1 MSSMPWNV
9 YPRPMLRRAEW
20 QCLNGEWE
28 LSCEGESC
36 PVTVPYPLESRL
48 SGAIIRIETGKT
60 YVYKRSFT
68 PAFRTDGREVW
79 LNFGAVMRKSRV
91 FVNGEFCA
99 EHDNGYLPFSVNV
112 TQHLRE
118 GDNELK
124 VEVTNDLDPRYP
136 YGKQRVKRGGMWYT
150 PCTGIWQTVWLE
162 PRPREHIT
170 GISTET
176 DGAKVTVTV
185 GGVKTG
191 MISYEGGSFLFSGG
205 RAELL
210 VKSPELWSPENPRLY
225 DITVKAGEDE
235 VKSYFALR
243 TVAVEEI
250 NGKKRITLNGKPYF
264 FHGLLDQ
271 GYWADG
277 LYTPEGPEA
286 FQKDIL
292 AIKSLGFNT
301 LRKHIKIEP
310 ELYYYACDKLGVCV
324 FQDMVNSGRYSFIRD
339 SVLPTAGLQKKSDRR
354 LFRDKLMREN
364 FLRAM
369 DGTVRLLKAHP
380 SIVLWTVF
388 NEGWGQFEAAK
399 AYDKLRELDKT
410 RLIDSASGW
419 YRCEKSDV
427 ESMHIYFRRLS
438 LGKEDR
444 AQLLSEYGGW
454 SYKLPEHSF
463 NLKKTYGY
471 KKYEDR
477 PAFVR
482 DLRELMMAELVPLAR
497 EGLCGAVYTQVSD
510 VEDETNGLFTFDR
523 EVLKVRP
530 EELSG
535 VAEALQRAVSE

>member
-1 MSSMPWNV
+1 
-9 YPRPMLRRAEW
+9 
-20 QCLNGEWE
+20 
-28 LSCEGESC
+28 
-36 PVTVPYPLESRL
+36 
-48 SGAIIRIETGKT
+48 
-60 YVYKRSFT
+60 
-68 PAFRTDGREVW
+68 
-79 LNFGAVMRKSRV
+79 
-91 FVNGEFCA
+91 
-99 EHDNGYLPFSVNV
+99 
-112 TQHLRE
+112 
-118 GDNELK
+118 
-124 VEVTNDLDPRYP
+124 
-136 YGKQRVKRGGMWYT
+136 
-150 PCTGIWQTVWLE
+150 
-162 PRPREHIT
+162 
-170 GISTET
+170 
-176 DGAKVTVTV
+176 
-185 GGVKTG
+185 
-191 MISYEGGSFLFSGG
+191 
-205 RAELL
+205 
-210 VKSPELWSPENPRLY
+210 
-225 DITVKAGEDE
+225 
-235 VKSYFALR
+235 
-243 TVAVEEI
+243 
-250 NGKKRITLNGKPYF
+250 
-264 FHGLLDQ
+264 
-271 GYWADG
+271 
-277 LYTPEGPEA
+277 
-286 FQKDIL
+286 
-292 AIKSLGFNT
+292 
-301 LRKHIKIEP
+301 
-310 ELYYYACDKLGVCV
+310 
-324 FQDMVNSGRYSFIRD
+324 MVNSGRYSFIRD

-427 ESMHIYFRRLS
+427 ESMHIYFKALS

-535 VAEALQRAVSE
+535 VREALQRAVSE

>member
-1 MSSMPWNV
+1 MSNVPWNV
-9 YPRPMLRRAEW
+9 YPRPMLRREEW

-28 LSCEGESC
+28 LECGGEKC
-36 PVTVPYPLESRL
+36 RVTVPYPLESRL
-48 SGAIIRIETGKT
+48 SGAALQIETGKT
-60 YVYKRSFT
+60 YIYKRRFT
-68 PAFRTDGREVW
+68 LEFRHENRGVW
-79 LNFGAVMRKSRV
+79 LNFGAVMRKTKV
-91 FVNGEFCA
+91 LVNGKLCA
-99 EHDNGYLPFSVNV
+99 EHDNGHLPFSAEI
-112 TQHLRE
+112 TGFLRE
-118 GDNELK
+118 GENELT
-124 VEVTNDLDPRYP
+124 VEVVNDLDPRYP

-162 PRPREHIT
+162 PRPKEHIT
-170 GISTET
+170 GIKTEVS
-176 DGAKVTVTV
+176 GSRVTVLIS
-185 GGVKTG
+185 GVKTG

-205 RAELL
+205 KAEIK
-210 VKSPELWSPENPRLY
+210 VAEPEFWSPENPKLY
-225 DITVKAGEDE
+225 NLTVRAGEDE

-243 TVAVEEI
+243 TVAIEEI

-286 FQKDIL
+286 FGKDI
-292 AIKSLGFNT
+292 AAMKSLGFNT

-310 ELYYYACDKLGVCV
+310 ELYYYACDRLGMCV
-324 FQDMVNSGRYSFIRD
+324 FQDMVNAGKYHFIRE
-339 SVLPTAGLQKKSDRR
+339 SALPTLGLQKRNDRL
-354 LFRDKLMREN
+354 LFRDMKMREN
-364 FLRAM
+364 FLSSM
-369 DGTVRLLKAHP
+369 EGTVRLLEAHP
-380 SIVLWTVF
+380 SIVLWTIF

-399 AYDKLRELDKT
+399 AYDRLRELDGT
-410 RLIDSASGW
+410 RLIDPTSGW
-419 YRCEKSDV
+419 YHCEKSDV
-427 ESMHIYFRRLS
+427 DSLHIYFKRLS

-454 SYKLPEHSF
+454 SYKLKDHCF
-463 NLKKTYGY
+463 NLKKTFGY

-482 DLRELMMAELVPLAR
+482 DLRALLMTELVPLAR

-523 EVLKVRP
+523 EVLKVRA

-535 VAEALQRAVSE
+535 VAEALQKVVRE